1 MFRDWCS
8 ITESTV
14 ECTCKKEFSFPVA
27 LCGDI
32 KQAFLQVR
40 ITEEER
46 DALSFHWIKNED
58 PKQID
63 TQRFTRVLFGLV
75 QSPFILSGTLEA
87 HLESKKGDNINE
99 IAEIKKGLY
108 VDDFISRRIN
118 TTAVKRLKQLII
130 NIFGEAQFTLHKWHS
145 NVSELGD
152 NSNSKEIHI
161 CKSSAGC

>member
-27 LCGDI
+27 LYGDI

-40 ITEEER
+40 ITEEKR
-46 DALSFHWIKNED
+46 DALSFHWIKNKD

-63 TQRFTRVLFGLV
+63 TQRFTRALFGLV
-75 QSPFILSGTLEA
+75 QSPFSLSGTLDA
-87 HLESKKGDNINE
+87 HLKSKKGDNINE
-99 IAEIKKGLY
+99 IAEIKKSLY

-118 TTAVKRLKQLII
+118 TTVVKRLKQLII
-130 NIFGEAQFTLHKWHS
+130 NIFGETQFILHKWHS
-145 NVSELGD
+145 NVSELEDD
-152 NSNSKEIHI
+152 NSEEIHI
-161 CKSSAGC
+161 WKSSAGC